1 MSWYNIFKQ
10 EKRSNESPEVKPQ
23 EPVLPNDPAAA
34 SVIFRGYTLDGAAT
48 SLSAFFA
55 AMELISNSVAQL
67 PILVKN
73 QGVID
78 KGHNLNFLFKDMLVT
93 KFMFMKAMIKDV
105 ILYGNAYAYI
115 ERANDGTPINIIY
128 CENGTV
134 NIFYNKS
141 KQELSYSVS
150 FINKKSRV
158 EPINMIHLYKN
169 TNDGVKGISL
179 PAYAQAVL
187 KLAQATDK
195 AASKYYS
202 SGCALQG
209 ALTIKGSR
217 RGAKEQARQ
226 AFQDTH
232 SGKGSGLVI
241 LDDDMSYQQLSANAN
256 DSQMIEARQFN
267 VAEIARYFNI
277 NPILLGDNSGATFNS
292 IEYANIEFIFHTLQ
306 PYITLIEE
314 EFNRKLVKPSEQGYI
329 TIDIDEKFLLKG
341 DMKATSEYLS
351 KLTNAGILTI
361 NEARSYLDLKPVE
374 GGDEVHIPYS
384 DVSQNTINQ
393 NTTEDGEDD
402 KQ

>member
-10 EKRSNESPEVKPQ
+10 EKRSNDLPEVKPQ
-23 EPVLPNDPAAA
+23 EPVLPSDPAAA

-134 NIFYNKS
+134 NIFYNKP

-179 PAYAQAVL
+179 SAYAQAVL

-384 DVSQNTINQ
+384 DVSQNIINQ